1 MNIDF
6 IHRIGLMVFFIL
18 VQVLILNHIHLFNVA
33 TPLVYVYFI
42 LLFPR
47 NQQRWV
53 SVLWAFFFGLILDS
67 FSNTPGETA
76 FALTLIA
83 FLQPYFVGLYLARD
97 NSDNHIMF
105 GDIGA
110 WFHRSLGGILP
121 DPESPGFKHILLRP
135 CFPKGLD
142 SFSCSYDSPYGRIE
156 VSWVRK
162 GRNASLRAVIP
173 CGASATFHS
182 PDGNTTALPSGTHE
196 ISIKLSGRP

>member
-53 SVLWAFFFGLILDS
+53 SILLAFFLGLILDS

-76 FALTLIA
+76 FALTLTA
-83 FLQPYFVGLYLARD
+83 FLQPNFLGLYLERD
-97 NSDNHIMF
+97 NSDNFTPSMAKMGFMKYATYVLLLTFIF
-105 GDIGA
+105 CFTLFTLEAFSFFNWAQWLLCILGSWGVT
-110 WFHRSLGGILP
+110 SLI
-121 DPESPGFKHILLRP
+121 IIAI
-135 CFPKGLD
+135 D
-142 SFSCSYDSPYGRIE
+142 S
-156 VSWVRK
+156 VRK
-162 GRNASLRAVIP
+162 
-173 CGASATFHS
+173 
-182 PDGNTTALPSGTHE
+182 
-196 ISIKLSGRP
+196 

>member
-53 SVLWAFFFGLILDS
+53 SILLAFFLGLILDS

-76 FALTLIA
+76 FALTLTA
-83 FLQPYFVGLYLARD
+83 FLQPYFLSLYLERD
-97 NSDNHIMF
+97 NSDNFTPSMAKMGFMKYATYVLLLTFIF
-105 GDIGA
+105 CFTLFTLEAFSFFNWAQWLLCILGSWGVT
-110 WFHRSLGGILP
+110 SLI
-121 DPESPGFKHILLRP
+121 IIAI
-135 CFPKGLD
+135 D
-142 SFSCSYDSPYGRIE
+142 S
-156 VSWVRK
+156 VRK
-162 GRNASLRAVIP
+162 
-173 CGASATFHS
+173 
-182 PDGNTTALPSGTHE
+182 
-196 ISIKLSGRP
+196 

>member
-53 SVLWAFFFGLILDS
+53 SILLAFFLGLILDS

-76 FALTLIA
+76 FALTLTA
-83 FLQPYFVGLYLARD
+83 FLQPYFLSLYLERD
-97 NSDNHIMF
+97 NSDNFTPSMAKMGFMKYATYVLLLTFIF
-105 GDIGA
+105 CITLFTLEAFSFFNWAQWLLCILGSWGVT
-110 WFHRSLGGILP
+110 SLI
-121 DPESPGFKHILLRP
+121 IIAI
-135 CFPKGLD
+135 D
-142 SFSCSYDSPYGRIE
+142 S
-156 VSWVRK
+156 VRK
-162 GRNASLRAVIP
+162 
-173 CGASATFHS
+173 
-182 PDGNTTALPSGTHE
+182 
-196 ISIKLSGRP
+196 

>member
-76 FALTLIA
+76 FALTLTA
-83 FLQPYFVGLYLARD
+83 FLQPYFLGLYLERD
-97 NSDNHIMF
+97 NSDNFTPSMAKMGFMKYATYVLLLTFIF
-105 GDIGA
+105 CFTLFTLEAFSFFNWAQWLLCILGSWGVT
-110 WFHRSLGGILP
+110 SLI
-121 DPESPGFKHILLRP
+121 IIAI
-135 CFPKGLD
+135 D
-142 SFSCSYDSPYGRIE
+142 S
-156 VSWVRK
+156 VRK
-162 GRNASLRAVIP
+162 
-173 CGASATFHS
+173 
-182 PDGNTTALPSGTHE
+182 
-196 ISIKLSGRP
+196 

>member
-53 SVLWAFFFGLILDS
+53 SVLLAFFLGLILDS

-76 FALTLIA
+76 FALTLTA
-83 FLQPYFVGLYLARD
+83 FLQPYFLSLYLERD
-97 NSDNHIMF
+97 NSDNFTPSMAKMGFMKYATYVLLLTFIF
-105 GDIGA
+105 CFTLFTLEAFSFFNWAQWLLCILGSWGVT
-110 WFHRSLGGILP
+110 SLI
-121 DPESPGFKHILLRP
+121 IIAI
-135 CFPKGLD
+135 D
-142 SFSCSYDSPYGRIE
+142 S
-156 VSWVRK
+156 VRK
-162 GRNASLRAVIP
+162 
-173 CGASATFHS
+173 
-182 PDGNTTALPSGTHE
+182 
-196 ISIKLSGRP
+196 

>member
-53 SVLWAFFFGLILDS
+53 SILLAFFLGLILDS

-76 FALTLIA
+76 FALTLTA
-83 FLQPYFVGLYLARD
+83 FLQPYFLSLYLERD
-97 NSDNHIMF
+97 NSDNFTPSMAKMGFMKYATYVLLLTFIF
-105 GDIGA
+105 SFTLFTLEAFSFFNWAQWLLCILGSWGVT
-110 WFHRSLGGILP
+110 SLI
-121 DPESPGFKHILLRP
+121 IIAI
-135 CFPKGLD
+135 D
-142 SFSCSYDSPYGRIE
+142 S
-156 VSWVRK
+156 VRK
-162 GRNASLRAVIP
+162 
-173 CGASATFHS
+173 
-182 PDGNTTALPSGTHE
+182 
-196 ISIKLSGRP
+196 

>member
-53 SVLWAFFFGLILDS
+53 SILLAFFLGLILDS

-76 FALTLIA
+76 FALTLTA
-83 FLQPYFVGLYLARD
+83 FLQPYFLGLYLERD
-97 NSDNHIMF
+97 NSDNSTPSMAKMGFMKYATYVLLLTFIF
-105 GDIGA
+105 CFTLFTLEAFSFFNWAQWLLCILGSWGVT
-110 WFHRSLGGILP
+110 SLI
-121 DPESPGFKHILLRP
+121 IIAI
-135 CFPKGLD
+135 D
-142 SFSCSYDSPYGRIE
+142 S
-156 VSWVRK
+156 VRK
-162 GRNASLRAVIP
+162 
-173 CGASATFHS
+173 
-182 PDGNTTALPSGTHE
+182 
-196 ISIKLSGRP
+196 

>member
-53 SVLWAFFFGLILDS
+53 SVLLAFFLGLILDS

-76 FALTLIA
+76 FALTLTA
-83 FLQPYFVGLYLARD
+83 FLQPYFLGLYLERD
-97 NSDNHIMF
+97 NSDNFTPSMAKMGFMRYATYVLLLTFIF
-105 GDIGA
+105 CFTLFTLEAFSFFNWAQWLLCILGSWGVT
-110 WFHRSLGGILP
+110 SLI
-121 DPESPGFKHILLRP
+121 IIAI
-135 CFPKGLD
+135 D
-142 SFSCSYDSPYGRIE
+142 S
-156 VSWVRK
+156 VRK
-162 GRNASLRAVIP
+162 
-173 CGASATFHS
+173 
-182 PDGNTTALPSGTHE
+182 
-196 ISIKLSGRP
+196 

>member
-53 SVLWAFFFGLILDS
+53 SILLAFFLGLILDS

-76 FALTLIA
+76 FALTLTA
-83 FLQPYFVGLYLARD
+83 FLQPYFLSLYLERD
-97 NSDNHIMF
+97 NSDNFTPSMAKMGFMRYATYVLLLTFIF
-105 GDIGA
+105 CFTLFTLEAFSFFNWAQWLLCI
-110 WFHRSLGGILP
+110 LGSWGVTYCYCLYRTIVRTP
-121 DPESPGFKHILLRP
+121 DYE
-135 CFPKGLD
+135 
-142 SFSCSYDSPYGRIE
+142 
-156 VSWVRK
+156 
-162 GRNASLRAVIP
+162 
-173 CGASATFHS
+173 
-182 PDGNTTALPSGTHE
+182 
-196 ISIKLSGRP
+196 

>member
-53 SVLWAFFFGLILDS
+53 SILLAFFLGLILDS

-76 FALTLIA
+76 FALTLTA
-83 FLQPYFVGLYLARD
+83 FIQPYFLSLYLERD
-97 NSDNHIMF
+97 NSDNFTPSMAKMGFMKYATYVLLLTFIF
-105 GDIGA
+105 CFTLFTLEAFSFFNWAQWLLCILGSWGVT
-110 WFHRSLGGILP
+110 SLI
-121 DPESPGFKHILLRP
+121 IIAI
-135 CFPKGLD
+135 D
-142 SFSCSYDSPYGRIE
+142 S
-156 VSWVRK
+156 VRK
-162 GRNASLRAVIP
+162 
-173 CGASATFHS
+173 
-182 PDGNTTALPSGTHE
+182 
-196 ISIKLSGRP
+196 

>member
-53 SVLWAFFFGLILDS
+53 SILLAFFLGLILDS

-76 FALTLIA
+76 FALTLTA
-83 FLQPYFVGLYLARD
+83 FLQPYFLNLYLERD
-97 NSDNHIMF
+97 NSDNFTPSMAKMGFMKYATYVLLLTFIF
-105 GDIGA
+105 CFTLFTLEAFSFFNWAQWLLCILGSWGVT
-110 WFHRSLGGILP
+110 SLI
-121 DPESPGFKHILLRP
+121 IIAI
-135 CFPKGLD
+135 D
-142 SFSCSYDSPYGRIE
+142 S
-156 VSWVRK
+156 VRK
-162 GRNASLRAVIP
+162 
-173 CGASATFHS
+173 
-182 PDGNTTALPSGTHE
+182 
-196 ISIKLSGRP
+196 

>member
-53 SVLWAFFFGLILDS
+53 SVLLAFFLGLILDS

-76 FALTLIA
+76 FALTLTA
-83 FLQPYFVGLYLARD
+83 FLQPYFLSLYLERD
-97 NSDNHIMF
+97 NSDNFTPSMAKMGFMRYATYVLLLTFIF
-105 GDIGA
+105 CFTLFTLEAFSFFNWAQWLLCILGSWGVT
-110 WFHRSLGGILP
+110 SLI
-121 DPESPGFKHILLRP
+121 IIAI
-135 CFPKGLD
+135 D
-142 SFSCSYDSPYGRIE
+142 S
-156 VSWVRK
+156 VRK
-162 GRNASLRAVIP
+162 
-173 CGASATFHS
+173 
-182 PDGNTTALPSGTHE
+182 
-196 ISIKLSGRP
+196 

>member
-53 SVLWAFFFGLILDS
+53 SILLAFFLGLILDS

-76 FALTLIA
+76 FALTLTA
-83 FLQPYFVGLYLARD
+83 FLQPYFLSLYLERD
-97 NSDNHIMF
+97 NSDNSTPSMAKMGFMKYATYVLLLTFIF
-105 GDIGA
+105 CFTLFTLEAFSFFNWAQWLLCILGSWRGT
-110 WFHRSLGGILP
+110 SLI
-121 DPESPGFKHILLRP
+121 IIAI
-135 CFPKGLD
+135 D
-142 SFSCSYDSPYGRIE
+142 S
-156 VSWVRK
+156 VRK
-162 GRNASLRAVIP
+162 
-173 CGASATFHS
+173 
-182 PDGNTTALPSGTHE
+182 
-196 ISIKLSGRP
+196 

>member
-53 SVLWAFFFGLILDS
+53 SILLAFFLGLILDS

-76 FALTLIA
+76 FALTLTA
-83 FLQPYFVGLYLARD
+83 FLQPYFLSLYLERD
-97 NSDNHIMF
+97 NSDNFTPSMAKMGFMRYATYVLLLTFIF
-105 GDIGA
+105 CFTLFTLEAFSFFNWAQWLLCILGSWGVT
-110 WFHRSLGGILP
+110 SLI
-121 DPESPGFKHILLRP
+121 IIAI
-135 CFPKGLD
+135 D
-142 SFSCSYDSPYGRIE
+142 S
-156 VSWVRK
+156 VRK
-162 GRNASLRAVIP
+162 
-173 CGASATFHS
+173 
-182 PDGNTTALPSGTHE
+182 
-196 ISIKLSGRP
+196 

>member
-53 SVLWAFFFGLILDS
+53 SVLLAFFLGLILDS

-76 FALTLIA
+76 FALTLTA
-83 FLQPYFVGLYLARD
+83 FLQPYFLGLYLERD
-97 NSDNHIMF
+97 NSDNFTPSMAKMGFMKYATYVLLLTFIF
-105 GDIGA
+105 CFTLFTLEAFSFFNWAQWLLCILGSWGVT
-110 WFHRSLGGILP
+110 SLI
-121 DPESPGFKHILLRP
+121 IIAI
-135 CFPKGLD
+135 D
-142 SFSCSYDSPYGRIE
+142 S
-156 VSWVRK
+156 VRK
-162 GRNASLRAVIP
+162 
-173 CGASATFHS
+173 
-182 PDGNTTALPSGTHE
+182 
-196 ISIKLSGRP
+196 

>member
-53 SVLWAFFFGLILDS
+53 SILLAFFLGLILDS

-76 FALTLIA
+76 FALTLTA
-83 FLQPYFVGLYLARD
+83 FLHPYFLSLYLERD
-97 NSDNHIMF
+97 NSDNFTPSMAKMGFMKYATYVLLLTFIF
-105 GDIGA
+105 CFTLFTLEAFSFFNWAQWLLCILGSWGVT
-110 WFHRSLGGILP
+110 SLI
-121 DPESPGFKHILLRP
+121 IIAI
-135 CFPKGLD
+135 D
-142 SFSCSYDSPYGRIE
+142 S
-156 VSWVRK
+156 VRK
-162 GRNASLRAVIP
+162 
-173 CGASATFHS
+173 
-182 PDGNTTALPSGTHE
+182 
-196 ISIKLSGRP
+196 